1 MINEANDDDDET
13 DDDDNTD
20 NDDANDDDDNTDV
33 IISESNFSQFLELC
47 ISTVPSQHLIY
58 VGGVDGGSPLRVEY

>member
-20 NDDANDDDDNTDV
+20 NDDANDDDGNTNV
-33 IISESNFSQFLELC
+33 IICESNFSQFLELC